1 MKKPPKGIGL
11 YLIRLKSG
19 EQKYQSRLWNPL
31 LGRIGK
37 KRTWDEKDLNQV
49 LQLHL
54 EFKSRYESN
63 GYEII
68 TARSAPVRQYP
79 DMLLPCAGLYEKYL
93 KDDPE
98 LVPAHQAKHR
108 SKKYI
113 GNTMEYVRSF
123 LDCLRNNGYKI
134 SHTHISAV
142 NPQAIGLFYGYL
154 EDRYHSGEIGEVTWN
169 KHFKAC
175 LYWFRY
181 LQSLEIITAN
191 PFERITL
198 KPETTDPQFVELKE
212 LEDLLDLITPEN
224 GIGTRGKDHHTV
236 DHYRPWLKT
245 YILVSVFIG
254 GRPDQIVNL
263 RWSQWKDDY
272 IILDNSK
279 INNAKNER
287 GNKNYVYVHPELA
300 ELLAILSKGAG
311 PNDFIL
317 VPEYRNRAILKNFVS
332 RSFKHYWRQLG
343 SEKDLSLN
351 NLRHTYINAIINVI
365 GEEGF
370 SVHNKKETAIRHYLS
385 KKKKLDLEKGKS
397 LFNID
402 VKTAIN

>member
-11 YLIRLKSG
+11 YLLKLKSDI
-19 EQKYQSRLWNPL
+19 KYESRLWNPV

-37 KRTWDEKDLNQV
+37 RKTWNEKDLNLV
-49 LQLHL
+49 IRKHL
-54 EFKSRYESN
+54 ALKKEYEDN

-68 TARSAPVRQYP
+68 TSKPQPKRYP
-79 DMLLPCAGLYEKYL
+79 ELLLQCAALYYKYL
-93 KDDPE
+93 TDDPE
-98 LVPAHQAKHR
+98 LVPAHQAKNR
-108 SKKYI
+108 DKKYI
-113 GNTMEYVRSF
+113 DNTVTYIKTF
-123 LDCLRNNGYKI
+123 LNCLKENGYNL
-134 SHTHISAV
+134 SHTHITAV
-142 NPQAIGLFYGYL
+142 DADAVALFYQLL
-154 EDRYHSGEIGEVTWN
+154 ETRYENGEIKEVTWN

-175 LYWFRY
+175 RNWFRC
-181 LQSLEIITAN
+181 LQAFEIVSKN

-198 KPETTDPQFVELKE
+198 KPESTDPQFVELKE
-212 LEDLLDLITPEN
+212 LDTLLDLITPEN
-224 GIGTRGKDHHTV
+224 GVGTKGTMDHTIN
-236 DHYRPWLKT
+236 HYRPWLKT

-263 RWSQWKDDY
+263 KWSQWKDDY
-272 IILDNSK
+272 IILDNTK
-279 INNAKNER
+279 INNARNQK

-300 ELLAILSKGAG
+300 ELLAILSQETYSEH
-311 PNDFIL
+311 DYIL
-317 VPEYRNRAILKNFVS
+317 VPEKKNRTRLKDFVS
-332 RSFKHYWRQLG
+332 RAFKHYWRQLKTD
-343 SEKDLSLN
+343 KDLTLN

-402 VKTAIN
+402 VKSAIN